1 MTLRESHRRDFLHT
15 SVRGLAAG
23 VLAPYWFS
31 TAKAEEVS
39 DKRDC
44 PRLGAIGVGGRGT
57 DIANLAL
64 PFADIVAICDVDREH
79 ADRAR
84 SKLTDNKADVF
95 EDYRHVL
102 DRQDIDVVTIGTRD
116 HWHAKIAIEAMQ
128 AGKDVYCEKPMTLTI
143 EEGRQI
149 AQVVKQTGC
158 VMQVGTQQRS
168 GEYGGQ
174 FLTAVAMV
182 REGRIGKVRRV
193 TIGLSRPPQGGPF
206 ATRSIP
212 SQLNWDMWLGQAPQV
227 DYCPERCGA
236 GARWWYEYAGGQLTN
251 WGSHH
256 VDIAQWAIGMEQSGP
271 TAIAGSATH
280 PNVPNGYN
288 TATAFHIQCQFPNG
302 VEIVIG
308 DGFDHGILFE
318 GDAGRFFVNR
328 GKITGKPVEQLR
340 EQPLPEDAISQLY
353 RGRRPGSHMRN
364 FFDCVRAR
372 EQPISD
378 VFTHH
383 RTLTT
388 MHLANICIRL
398 GRSLVWDPDTEQI
411 LGDDEAN
418 SMQSREQR
426 RGYEVVV

>member
-1 MTLRESHRRDFLHT
+1 LTQRKSDRRKFLHG
-15 SVRGLAAG
+15 SVCGMATG

-31 TAKAEEVS
+31 SAKAEEVS
-39 DKRDC
+39 SKQDC
-44 PRLGAIGVGGRGT
+44 LRLGAIGVGGRGT
-57 DIANLAL
+57 EIASLAR
-64 PFADIVAICDVDREH
+64 PFANIVAICDVDREH

-84 SKLTDNKADVF
+84 AKLTDRKADVF
-95 EDYRHVL
+95 EDYRHLL

-143 EEGRQI
+143 DEGRQV
-149 AQVVKQTGC
+149 AQVVEQTGR

-193 TIGLSRPPQGGPF
+193 TIGLSRPPRGGPF
-206 ATRSIP
+206 ATRPIP

-227 DYCPERCGA
+227 DYCPERCGV

-271 TAIAGSATH
+271 TAITGTATH
-280 PNVPNGYN
+280 PNIPNGYN

-302 VEIVIG
+302 VELVIG

-328 GKITGKPVEQLR
+328 GKITGKPVEQLQ

-364 FFDCVRAR
+364 FFECVRSR

-388 MHLANICIRL
+388 LHLANICIRL
-398 GRSLVWDPDTEQI
+398 GRSLVWDPETEQI

-426 RGYEVVV
+426 RGYEIVV